1 MRAALTTAANQIRA
15 FAERQLP
22 ASWSKEPVP
31 GLTTGQLVRPLGSV
45 GCYVPSGRHPLPST
59 LLMTAIPAQV
69 AGVERIVV
77 VSPKPA
83 PETLAA
89 AHLLGITEFYRL
101 GGAHAVAALAYGTAT
116 LPRVDKIVGPGN
128 LYVTAAK
135 RLVAF
140 DCAIDM
146 LAGPTEI
153 VVTSERGNAA
163 EIASDLVAQAEH
175 DPEALAIFITTRA
188 DLAKE
193 VIAEA
198 KSRSRNNAVAREALD
213 RNGLVIVASSVE
225 EARAITNRLAP
236 EHLTVDAASDLDWV
250 QNAGSV
256 FVGRWSAQPMGDY
269 ISGPNHTL
277 PTGGMARVRGGLSVN
292 DFVKLITVQEY
303 TAKGIRS
310 LGPHAALLAE
320 AEGLTGPRRSDSH
333 THRQR
338 GGPVSE
344 AATTLVP
351 APRASRTGHEG
362 VSPSARQPR
371 HAAPGLQREHLACSP
386 KVREVL
392 GCISAGS
399 LTRYP
404 EREPVEAIVAAHLGL
419 APAQIALT
427 NGVDEAIHVL
437 FEAFLEEG
445 DELLLPVP
453 TYTMYE
459 VYASATDARVVS
471 VQAADDLPFPSSA
484 CLPRSPRAPRSSP
497 SPIPTAPPA
506 PRQYARSY
514 WNSPRARL
522 MPFCWSMRLTST
534 FTAKP

>member
-1 MRAALTTAANQIRA
+1 MKLIRTKGRGAQQTEELLVALEARGGAALDSVLPAVKRIVADVRKRGDRPLLRYAAQFDGLASQADLRVTQEEMAAAWAATGIAMQEALSVAAQQIRN
-15 FAERQLP
+15 FAVRQLP
-22 ASWSKEPVP
+22 ESWSDSPLD
-31 GLTTGQLVRPLGSV
+31 GLMTGQLVRPLGSV

-101 GGAHAVAALAYGTAT
+101 GGAHAVAALAYGTES
-116 LPRVDKIVGPGN
+116 LRRVDKIVGPGN

-153 VVTSERGNAA
+153 VVTSERGDAA
-163 EIASDLVAQAEH
+163 DIASDLVAQAEH

-193 VIAEA
+193 VMAET
-198 KSRSRNNAVAREALD
+198 KLRSRDNPVAREALE
-213 RNGLVIVASSVE
+213 RNGLVAVASSIE
-225 EARAITNRLAP
+225 EAREMTNRLAP

-292 DFVKLITVQEY
+292 DFVKLITVQQY
-303 TAKGIRS
+303 TGAGMRM
-310 LGPHAALLAE
+310 LGPRAALLAE
-320 AEGLTGPRRSDSH
+320 AEGLI
-333 THRQR
+333 
-338 GGPVSE
+338 
-344 AATTLVP
+344 
-351 APRASRTGHEG
+351 GH
-362 VSPSARQPR
+362 A
-371 HAAPGLQREHLACSP
+371 
-386 KVREVL
+386 
-392 GCISAGS
+392 
-399 LTRYP
+399 
-404 EREPVEAIVAAHLGL
+404 EAIRTRLK
-419 APAQIALT
+419 
-427 NGVDEAIHVL
+427 
-437 FEAFLEEG
+437 
-445 DELLLPVP
+445 
-453 TYTMYE
+453 
-459 VYASATDARVVS
+459 RR
-471 VQAADDLPFPSSA
+471 
-484 CLPRSPRAPRSSP
+484 PRG
-497 SPIPTAPPA
+497 
-506 PRQYARSY
+506 
-514 WNSPRARL
+514 
-522 MPFCWSMRLTST
+522 
-534 FTAKP
+534 

>member
-1 MRAALTTAANQIRA
+1 MKVIRTKGRGAQQAAEMLAALERRGGAALDAVLPAVRRIVSDVRKRGDRALLRYAAQFDGLAGAGAMRVTQNEMAAAWDAIDPALRYALSTAAEQIRT

-22 ASWSKEPVP
+22 ASWNLSTID

-69 AGVERIVV
+69 AGVERIAV

-116 LPRVDKIVGPGN
+116 IPRVDKIAGPGN

-163 EIASDLVAQAEH
+163 DIASDLVAQAEH

-198 KSRSRNNAVAREALD
+198 KLRSRNNAVARQALD
-213 RNGLVIVASSVE
+213 CNSLVIVAASVE
-225 EARAITNRLAP
+225 EARQITNRLAP

-277 PTGGMARVRGGLSVN
+277 PTGGTARVRGGLSVN
-292 DFVKLITVQEY
+292 DFVKLITVQQY
-303 TAKGIRS
+303 NAQAMRF
-310 LGPHAALLAE
+310 LGPQAALLAE
-320 AEGLTGPRRSDSH
+320 AEGLF
-333 THRQR
+333 
-338 GGPVSE
+338 
-344 AATTLVP
+344 
-351 APRASRTGHEG
+351 GH
-362 VSPSARQPR
+362 A
-371 HAAPGLQREHLACSP
+371 
-386 KVREVL
+386 
-392 GCISAGS
+392 
-399 LTRYP
+399 
-404 EREPVEAIVAAHLGL
+404 EAIR
-419 APAQIALT
+419 T
-427 NGVDEAIHVL
+427 
-437 FEAFLEEG
+437 
-445 DELLLPVP
+445 
-453 TYTMYE
+453 
-459 VYASATDARVVS
+459 
-471 VQAADDLPFPSSA
+471 
-484 CLPRSPRAPRSSP
+484 
-497 SPIPTAPPA
+497 
-506 PRQYARSY
+506 
-514 WNSPRARL
+514 
-522 MPFCWSMRLTST
+522 RLT
-534 FTAKP
+534 KRRQLG